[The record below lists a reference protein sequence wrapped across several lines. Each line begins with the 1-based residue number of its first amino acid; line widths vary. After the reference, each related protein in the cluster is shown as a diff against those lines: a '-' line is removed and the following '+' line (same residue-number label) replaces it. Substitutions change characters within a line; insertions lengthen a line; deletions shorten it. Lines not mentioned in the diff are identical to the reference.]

1 MSLKELRAALTR
13 RRLSVGYGKLWR
25 FSIGDPWA
33 RHWAGRQ
40 WGTLDAQKKVILYW
54 PMECVLLGIDKAFD
68 ANSVQNFWET
78 GC

>member
-13 RRLSVGYGKLWR
+13 RRLWVGYGKLWR

-40 WGTLDAQKKVILYW
+40 WGTLDAQKKSLYTGLW
-54 PMECVLLGIDKAFD
+54 SAFCS
-68 ANSVQNFWET
+68 A
-78 GC
+78 